1 MTGNPNGT
9 STYLS
14 NQEAERAIIGSI
26 LVDRDVIIAVAPLL
40 KPADFTDKELSSI
53 YGVMLELYNR
63 RVPADFITIM
73 DRLGDKSSLLTLE
86 HLYETHFT
94 SVHAEYYAGIV
105 RECSQY
111 RQLVSAGEWIT
122 ESAVNQDSSPAE
134 LSAQAADMLARA
146 QESSDYQRFQ
156 SATDLA
162 SIAYERYEQGTEPVI
177 KTGFIDIDNT
187 LGGFKPGQLIIPAAR
202 PSVGKSSIQ
211 VQMMYQQAK
220 AGHRVG
226 LITLEMTSD
235 ELFDRIVAMHAGV
248 DMNAYRS
255 SPNVPQQV
263 HEKVITAVGQVA
275 EMPFFI
281 DGRGNGTLSDTV
293 ARARLLHTTEQIEV
307 LYVDYLQLVTADG
320 KENRTQEV
328 STISRGLKRL
338 ARQLNIPV
346 VAASQLSRNSEH
358 REPLLSDLRESG
370 SIEQD
375 ADIVFFL
382 HRPDLYD
389 DNAPPNVTKILVAKH
404 RNGPTGYCRLV
415 WRPETAQF
423 GNYQGGV
430 TV

>member
-1 MTGNPNGT
+1 MTSNHNGT
-9 STYLS
+9 IAYL
-14 NQEAERAIIGSI
+14 NNLEAERAIIGSI
-26 LVDRDVIIAVAPLL
+26 LVDRDAIITVAPLL
-40 KPADFTDKELSSI
+40 KPDDFTDKELASI
-53 YGVMLELYNR
+53 YGVILELYNR
-63 RVPADFITIM
+63 RVPADFITIL
-73 DRLGDKSSLLTLE
+73 DRLNDKSSLMTLE
-86 HLYETHFT
+86 HLYESHFT

-111 RQLVSAGEWIT
+111 RQLVKAGEWIT
-122 ESAVNQDSSPAE
+122 ESAVNQGSSPAE

-146 QESSDYQRFQ
+146 QESSEYQRFQ
-156 SATDLA
+156 SASDLA
-162 SIAYERYEQGTEPVI
+162 SIAYERYEQGTEPVV

-211 VQMMYQQAK
+211 VQMMYHQAK

-226 LITLEMTSD
+226 LITLEMTAD
-235 ELFDRIVAMHAGV
+235 ELFDRIVAMHAGI

-255 SPNVPQQV
+255 SSSVPQ
-263 HEKVITAVGQVA
+263 HLHDKVMTAVGQVS

-281 DGRGNGTLSDTV
+281 DGRGSGTLSDAV
-293 ARARLLHTTEQIEV
+293 ARARLLHTTQQIEV
-307 LYVDYLQLVTADG
+307 LYVDYLQLVTTDG

-346 VAASQLSRNSEH
+346 VAASQLSRNGDQ

-375 ADIVFFL
+375 ADVVFFL
-382 HRPDLYD
+382 HRQDLYD
-389 DNAPPNVTKILVAKH
+389 PNAPQNVTKIIIAKH
-404 RNGPTGYCRLV
+404 RNGPTGFTQLL

-423 GNYQGGV
+423 GNYHAHV
-430 TV
+430 